1 MYGYVSGLPAYLA
14 YFGTGAALIIAFA
27 LLYSLV
33 TPHREFSLV
42 RDGNV
47 AAATAW
53 LGAMVGFSL
62 PLASAAANSVSIVDF
77 IIWAAIGG
85 IVQLAAFGI
94 AAAAQKGLSA
104 RITAGET
111 AAGLWAGGVA
121 LITGLLNAACMTY

>member
-1 MYGYVSGLPAYLA
+1 MYGYVSGLPAFLA